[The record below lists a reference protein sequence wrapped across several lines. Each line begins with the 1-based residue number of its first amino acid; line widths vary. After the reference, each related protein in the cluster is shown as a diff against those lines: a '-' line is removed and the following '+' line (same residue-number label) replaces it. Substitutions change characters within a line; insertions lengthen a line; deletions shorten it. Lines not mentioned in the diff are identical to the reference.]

1 MTASR
6 WFGALAVA
14 AITVG
19 LGYAAFETYRRSQP
33 DQCYASKRPIHPDMR
48 TVAIVD
54 GKERVFCCP
63 ACALSE
69 HSQEGKPLRV
79 TELTDFF
86 TRAKLSPNDAFIVRG
101 GDVNMCVRTHELM
114 NADKRAAE
122 LQYDRCS
129 PSLLAFGRKDEATQY
144 AREHGGEILPFS
156 EIAPAFGQ

>member
-1 MTASR
+1 MIVRR
-6 WFGALAVA
+6 WLAVLAIA
-14 AITVG
+14 AVAIG
-19 LGYAAFETYRRSQP
+19 LGYAGFNSYRRSQP
-33 DQCYASKRPIHPDMR
+33 ELCYASNREIHPDMR

-54 GKERVFCCP
+54 GKARVFCCP

-69 HSQEGKPLRV
+69 HAQEGKPVRV

-114 NADKRAAE
+114 NADKRPVD

-129 PSLLAFGRKDEATQY
+129 PSILAFGRKEEAMQY
-144 AREHGGEILPFS
+144 AREHGGEVLAFS
-156 EIAPAFGQ
+156 QIVSAFGQ